1 MRFAAPT
8 HIIFRLTPPLIGR
21 TTVIH
26 RVTRNETDRTTKGA
40 VFRPAGTLLPEGVP
54 DDDQA
59 ATNSEYAVINNQR
72 TYRPTLIVPDFSA
85 LEAVLSSNANY
96 IGAELNGALTAGG
109 TPIVHGGVERPGDAA
124 LRCVATVHAAEP
136 KAVINDP

>member
-1 MRFAAPT
+1 M
-8 HIIFRLTPPLIGR
+8 
-21 TTVIH
+21 IH

-40 VFRPAGTLLPEGVP
+40 VFRPAATLLPEGVP

-72 TYRPTLIVPDFSA
+72 TYLPTLIVPHYSD

-109 TPIVHGGVERPGDAA
+109 TPSPAVEWNDPAMQ
-124 LRCVATVHAAEP
+124 RCVATVHAAEP

>member
-1 MRFAAPT
+1 MLLP

-72 TYRPTLIVPDFSA
+72 TYRPTLIVPDYSD

-109 TPIVHGGVERPGDAA
+109 TPSSTVEWNDPAMQ
-124 LRCVATVHAAEP
+124 RCVASPLSTQP
-136 KAVINDP
+136 SRRR